1 MYIARNKTTG
11 LYINDF
17 QDKATPDTLI
27 KNASLLGITA
37 NDVEVLEVTKEEF
50 DTIVAA
56 EIAPLKA
63 QADADYAL
71 TQTELKQIGTAV
83 ATTLGLNKAQMKKF
97 ILFIRQ
103 IDVDT
108 I

>member
-1 MYIARNKTTG
+1 MFIARNKTTG

-17 QDKATPDTLI
+17 QDKATPETLI
-27 KNASLLGITA
+27 ANAAIIGITA
-37 NDVEVLEVTKEEF
+37 NDVEVIEVSKEEF
-50 DTIVAA
+50 DAIVAV

-71 TQTELKQIGTAV
+71 TQTELKAIGNAV
-83 ATTLGLNKAQMKKF
+83 ATTLGLNKTQMKKF
-97 ILFIRQ
+97 ILFMRQ